1 MEIYDLV
8 ILGGGPAGYNAAY
21 RAAAGGMKTAV
32 IEKRALGG
40 VCLNEGCVPSKALLN
55 SAKIYDYAKHGADYG
70 VTFEGANL
78 NQEAVIGRKNK
89 VVASLVGVF
98 VYHER
103 MTVPSMAG
111 VLLVLSAVLLLN
123 REAPGNP

>member
-1 MEIYDLV
+1 MTASAESAAWCVGTGV
-8 ILGGGPAGYNAAY
+8 ISCFIPYLLYTYGLTGLENS
-21 RAAAGGMKTAV
+21 RASILSSV
-32 IEKRALGG
+32 E
-40 VCLNEGCVPSKALLN
+40 P
-55 SAKIYDYAKHGADYG
+55 
-70 VTFEGANL
+70 
-78 NQEAVIGRKNK
+78 